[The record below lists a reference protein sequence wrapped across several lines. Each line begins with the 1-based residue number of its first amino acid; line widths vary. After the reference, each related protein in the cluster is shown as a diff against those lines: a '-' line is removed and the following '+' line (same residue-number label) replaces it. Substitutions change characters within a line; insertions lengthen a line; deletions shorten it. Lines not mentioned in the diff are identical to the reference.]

1 MTMERELAR
10 AGSMAAT
17 GFTSEGVKGALLEVN
32 GLKTYFD
39 TDRGVARAVDSV
51 GFQIAVG
58 ETLGL
63 VGESGCGKS
72 VTALSI
78 LRLVA
83 TPPGRIVEGSIRL
96 EGREL
101 LGLSE
106 NEIRRVRGNE
116 ISMIFQ
122 EPMTS
127 LNPVLTI
134 GDQLMEPLLLH
145 RQMNRAGARREAVEM
160 LGRVKIPSAD
170 TLMSQ
175 YPHQIS
181 GGMRQRVM
189 IAMALVCRPKLLIAD
204 EPTTALD
211 VTIQAQILDLLEELQ
226 QEMKMAIL
234 MITHDLGVV
243 ASLASR
249 VAVMYAG
256 RIVEMAGTR
265 DLFERPRHPYTLGLF
280 ESRPRLRARRER
292 LEVIAGAVP
301 NPTSFPEG
309 CRFHPR
315 CKFVAT
321 QCRTEDVSLAEP
333 ELVGVRAGAAHE
345 TQCLRVQ
352 RGEIDLTGAGE
363 R

>member
-1 MTMERELAR
+1 MGNGNGGA
-10 AGSMAAT
+10 
-17 GFTSEGVKGALLEVN
+17 GVKSALLEVR
-32 GLKTYFD
+32 GLKTHFD

-51 GFQIAVG
+51 SFQIAAG

-106 NEIRRVRGNE
+106 DEIRRVRGND
-116 ISMIFQ
+116 ISMVFQ

-127 LNPVLTI
+127 LNPVFTI
-134 GDQLMEPLLLH
+134 GNQLMEPLMLH
-145 RQMNRAGARREAVEM
+145 QQMNRAEAWRQAVEM
-160 LGRVKIPSAD
+160 LGRVKIPSAE
-170 TLMSQ
+170 TLMKQ
-175 YPHQIS
+175 YPHQVS

-226 QEMKMAIL
+226 QEMGMSVL
-234 MITHDLGVV
+234 MITHDLGIV
-243 ASLASR
+243 ANLASR

-265 DLFERPRHPYTLGLF
+265 ELFARPRHPYTLGLF
-280 ESRPRLRARRER
+280 ESRPRLGARRER

-301 NPTSFPEG
+301 NPVSFPAG

-315 CKFVAT
+315 CKFVAE
-321 QCRTEDVSLAEP
+321 QCRTEEVMLAEP
-333 ELVGVRAGAAHE
+333 ELVRVGAEMMTVGGEHE
-345 TQCLRVQ
+345 TRCGRVQ
-352 RGEIDLTGAGE
+352 RGEIELAEAGE